1 MATMTKTPARS
12 LSTIAREIR
21 QNWRKSVSG
30 TDLYFGARPYLDA
43 MSSLDKISDAYGMDS
58 GKSIVAY
65 FLSNASTWRGPKAK
79 EIKLE
84 LNAMLKSR

>member
-1 MATMTKTPARS
+1 MATIKTPARS

-21 QNWRKSVSG
+21 TNWRKSVSG

-43 MSSLDKISDAYGMDS
+43 MSGMDKISDAYGCDS
-58 GKSIVAY
+58 GSSIVAY
-65 FLSNASTWRGPKAK
+65 FLANASTWKGETARN
-79 EIKLE
+79 IKKE